1 MRLAVIV
8 VNNISD
14 SNVHNPIAIGTSVES
29 TQAWTG
35 FGIEGNKYILST
47 GEEVSDKKFASRI
60 QKAIRNIEDNKGSG
74 QIIGTIVNNET
85 VLEIQVR
92 TVH

>member
-14 SNVHNPIAIGTSVES
+14 SNVHNPIAIGTSIES

-35 FGIEGNKYILST
+35 FGIEGKKYYHFDGDEISEKT
-47 GEEVSDKKFASRI
+47 FARNI
-60 QKAIRNIEDNKGSG
+60 RKAINNIENHHGSG
-74 QIIGTIVNNET
+74 QIIGTIKGENSI
-85 VLEIQVR
+85 LEIQVR